1 MSTPDFDAQ
10 DPADPG
16 HAPDPTAE
24 SVPDVGPM
32 THVVVPDA
40 EDSDVGPVAHV
51 VVPDAGDPDV
61 GPVAHVVVPD
71 SEVPDVG
78 PVAHVVV
85 PGTEVPG
92 VGPATYVVVPDSED
106 PATADKP
113 RPIRAKARGA
123 DRLFLG
129 LLTGSGSV
137 VLVVIVAIGTFLG
150 FRASQA
156 LKVAGF
162 SFFTTQNWEPGLG
175 SGPSSFGVAG
185 VMVGTMLIGV
195 TAILLACPVAFG
207 AALLI
212 SEYAPPLLKR
222 VMITLVDL
230 MAAIPSVVYGLWGF
244 LYLEVRVDGV
254 AHWLATYFGWIPIF
268 TVTGTDPRSPLASLE
283 QYRNSTLIAGM
294 IVGLMITPI
303 VCSMM
308 RETFSQ
314 APLGEREG
322 AYALG
327 ATKWGMIRAVVLP
340 FGRGGIIGGAMLGL
354 GRALGETIAVLM
366 TITLVF
372 NIQTHVL
379 QNGAGSVSALIAT
392 HYSAAESFEL
402 SGLMA
407 AGLAL
412 FLVTLVINMVAS
424 SIIARSRSGQES
436 G

>member
-1 MSTPDFDAQ
+1 MDLDA
-10 DPADPG
+10 
-16 HAPDPTAE
+16 
-24 SVPDVGPM
+24 
-32 THVVVPDA
+32 
-40 EDSDVGPVAHV
+40 
-51 VVPDAGDPDV
+51 
-61 GPVAHVVVPD
+61 
-71 SEVPDVG
+71 
-78 PVAHVVV
+78 
-85 PGTEVPG
+85 VPG
-92 VGPATYVVVPDSED
+92 VPYGGATTYVVEPGAGD
-106 PATADKP
+106 PATADAP
-113 RPIRAKARGA
+113 RAIRAKVHGA
-123 DRLFLG
+123 DRVFLG
-129 LLTGSGSV
+129 LLRGSGTI

-150 FRASQA
+150 FRAWEA

-185 VMVGTMLIGV
+185 VLVGTMLIGV
-195 TAILLACPVAFG
+195 TAIVLSFPVALG

-212 SEYAPPLLKR
+212 SEYAPPPVKR
-222 VMITLVDL
+222 IMITLVDL

-268 TVTGTDPRSPLASLE
+268 TVSGTDPRSPLASLE

-308 RETFSQ
+308 REAFSQ

-327 ATKWGMIRAVVLP
+327 ATKWGMIRTVVLP
-340 FGRGGIIGGAMLGL
+340 FGRGGVIGGAMLGL

-366 TITLVF
+366 TITLIF
-372 NIQTHVL
+372 NIQTHIL

-412 FLVTLVINMVAS
+412 FVVTLVINMIAS
-424 SIIARSRSGQES
+424 AIIARSRSGQES